1 MITGLLIGFGV
12 GALAAAVV
20 AIIAIRRH
28 LRRVRTAERRARAAE
43 RLAEI
48 GSMTGGLAHEIK
60 NPLSTIGLNVQ
71 LLLEGLLDL
80 PVTDQERAPL
90 INRAK
95 ALRRE
100 SDRLAGILQDFLQFA
115 GQVVLE
121 RRPTDVNEMVSELV
135 DFYTP
140 EAIRQG
146 VRIRAELAPD
156 MPRACIDAKLIKQAM
171 LNLMLNATQAMSGGN
186 GANGGG
192 GSAGAG
198 GGGGGRELILRTES
212 ARESR
217 VGRRAGDARD
227 RGPGGWGGGAE
238 SDVVRI
244 HVIDTGPG
252 ISPEVL
258 ERIFQPYFT
267 TKAGGSGLGLPTSR
281 RLIHEHGGRLDVH
294 SELGKGTDFTV
305 VLPVEAEPVAAAGE
319 HAPARGTAASP
330 GR

>member
-1 MITGLLIGFGV
+1 MIYGLLIGFGI

-20 AIIAIRRH
+20 AYVAIRRH
-28 LRRVRTAERRARAAE
+28 LRSVRIAERRARAAE

-71 LLLEGLLDL
+71 LLLEGLMDL
-80 PVTDQERAPL
+80 PVTDPERAPL

-121 RRPTDVNEMVSELV
+121 RRLTDVNEMVGELV

-140 EAIRQG
+140 EAMRQG

-156 MPRACIDAKLIKQAM
+156 LPSAMIDAKLIKQAM
-171 LNLMLNATQAMSGGN
+171 LNLMLNATQAMAPST
-186 GANGGG
+186 
-192 GSAGAG
+192 SAPPRESVS
-198 GGGGGRELILRTES
+198 RELILRTE
-212 ARESR
+212 AGRES
-217 VGRRAGDARD
+217 GN
-227 RGPGGWGGGAE
+227 
-238 SDVVRI
+238 DVVRI

-252 ISPEVL
+252 IAPETL

-294 SELGKGTDFTV
+294 SEMGKGTDFTV
-305 VLPVEAEPVAAAGE
+305 VLPVRVEATANSAANPSSSNPSSVPSA
-319 HAPARGTAASP
+319 APSANLSSSRSP